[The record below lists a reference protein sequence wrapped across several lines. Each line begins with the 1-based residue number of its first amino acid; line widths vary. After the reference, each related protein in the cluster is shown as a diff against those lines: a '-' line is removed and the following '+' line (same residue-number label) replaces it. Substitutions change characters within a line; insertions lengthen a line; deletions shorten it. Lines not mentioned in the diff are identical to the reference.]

1 MKMFIFTSSISGEV
15 SNVTVF
21 TSSLARAY
29 ALVYKYFRR
38 NRYKG
43 DPQWL
48 AI

>member
-1 MKMFIFTSSISGEV
+1 MKMFIFTSSISKEV

-29 ALVYKYFRR
+29 ALVYRYFRR
-38 NRYKG
+38 KGYKG
-43 DPQWL
+43 EPQWL